1 MASSL
6 LLLLGGAAAAAPLA
20 VKETAADDTLTL
32 RRHPRSE
39 ARSGVGKGEAG
50 ASLGQL
56 IHDLALGRREAVALL
71 ALCAAAEFAVGA
83 FGVRLAVE
91 MVQAG
96 GWDPAVLSRLQGA
109 LALAAGTAGALAVG
123 WWADRAG
130 PVRALAALL
139 ALSAAAHL
147 GAALLLAPGEVSGT
161 PAACAL
167 ALSVVAPALFF
178 VALAPA
184 VMLSSRGAAATTR
197 FALYMASLNFGSV
210 AGAAAAG
217 PIGSL
222 LTLWQTALAAALVF
236 AVCAVAAT
244 RPRLLF
250 RPGVA
255 EEQNGSRTNE
265 RPRR

>member
-1 MASSL
+1 M
-6 LLLLGGAAAAAPLA
+6 
-20 VKETAADDTLTL
+20 
-32 RRHPRSE
+32 
-39 ARSGVGKGEAG
+39 
-50 ASLGQL
+50 
-56 IHDLALGRREAVALL
+56 ALL

-96 GWDPAVLSRLQGA
+96 GWDPATLSRLQGA

-147 GAALLLAPGEVSGT
+147 GAALLLLPGEASGT
-161 PAACAL
+161 SAACAL

-184 VMLSSRGAAATTR
+184 VMLSSRGAAAATR

-236 AVCAVAAT
+236 TVCAAAAT

-250 RPGVA
+250 RPVVA
-255 EEQNGSRTNE
+255 EEQAGSRAGKTGGSSYDARGE
-265 RPRR
+265 PEGCPCRRAYPQCMEDEPWQRLAQFSSELTRRS